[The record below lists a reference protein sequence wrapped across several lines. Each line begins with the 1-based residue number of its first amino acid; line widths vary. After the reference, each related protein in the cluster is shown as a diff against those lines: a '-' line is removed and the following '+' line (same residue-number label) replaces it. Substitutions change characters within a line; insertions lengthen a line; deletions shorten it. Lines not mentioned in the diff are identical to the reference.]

1 MQDRISN
8 QRRFFWFIS
17 FVFSIIGTI
26 LCIAILLV
34 DREYQKPLPPHQIGN
49 RPGFVKQMKEKGF
62 PFSFLVISDTHNDER
77 AYVLLKEMVR
87 GSDASF
93 MIHVGDA
100 VSSPNLWMHRYFLKK
115 MIEEVQPPFP
125 VFFAA
130 GNHDIYYGFQTV
142 PEDRRVTES
151 VFESLY
157 GARSFDFTYNHCLF
171 ILCGVDLKRP
181 EVSVDDLKSV
191 LSKQAAG
198 KKHIFI
204 FFHFPPSAVIPGFYF
219 PREKEFLSLLE
230 SYKVTAC
237 FFGHYHGYRHLQTHG
252 TDMIVLGGGGGP
264 LKSWQSDWGKFHHG
278 LKITVDEDG
287 LTEDIM
293 TLPKEVIFHH
303 SLSWWI
309 VVDLLPLIHNKIW
322 TVYLFA
328 FGFLVGAYGS
338 LRAVRSTGRTKNIL
352 KGQG

>member
-1 MQDRISN
+1 MRDRLSN
-8 QRRFFWFIS
+8 KKRFLWLLSFI
-17 FVFSIIGTI
+17 FSIIGAV
-26 LCIAILLV
+26 LCISAVLV
-34 DREYQKPLPPHQIGN
+34 DRDYHKPLSMHQIGFLAA
-49 RPGFVKQMKEKGF
+49 FVEQLKKKGF

-93 MIHVGDA
+93 LVHVGDA
-100 VSSPNLWMHRYFLKK
+100 VSSPNLWMHRYFLRK

-125 VFFAA
+125 VFFAP
-130 GNHDIYYGFQTV
+130 GNHDIHYGFQAV
-142 PEDRRVTES
+142 PEDRRVTER

-181 EVSVDDLKSV
+181 EVFVDDLKSV

-204 FFHFPPSAVIPGFYF
+204 FLHFPPTAVIPGFDF

-237 FFGHYHGYRHLQTHG
+237 FFGHYHGYRHLQTNG
-252 TDMIVLGGGGGP
+252 TNMIVLGGGGGS

-278 LKITVDEDG
+278 LKITVSEDT

-293 TLPKEVIFHH
+293 ALPKEVIFHH

-309 VVDLLPLIHNKIW
+309 VVDILPLLQNRIW
-322 TVYLFA
+322 IAYLFA
-328 FGFLVGAYGS
+328 FGFLGGAFGS
-338 LRAVRSTGRTKNIL
+338 LLALKNTGRAKNIL
-352 KGQG
+352 KG